1 MAVCSVQD
9 LISTNPCLSNLSPHM
24 LEVLITQQLC
34 SLFNKLDSGAAV
46 TCDIQT
52 LIADAECFVNLS
64 DNQLKLI
71 QAQLLCEILPL
82 V

>member
-1 MAVCSVQD
+1 MAVCSPQD
-9 LISTNPCLSNLSPHM
+9 LISANPCLSSLSPHM

-52 LIADAECFVNLS
+52 LLADAECFANLS
-64 DNQLKLI
+64 INELKIL
-71 QAQLLCEILPL
+71 QAQLLCNILPL